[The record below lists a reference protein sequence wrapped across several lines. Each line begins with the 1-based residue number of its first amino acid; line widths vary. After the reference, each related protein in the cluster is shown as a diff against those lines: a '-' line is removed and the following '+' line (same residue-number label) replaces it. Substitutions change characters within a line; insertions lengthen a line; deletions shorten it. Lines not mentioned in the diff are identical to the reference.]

1 MDEREHLHTLPA
13 RIVSG
18 VAVALL
24 GAAVGWGANALTLV
38 GRVDAVE
45 RGLQRI
51 ESQLER
57 VLSQRGAGLPVP
69 APPQAHNVGLACL
82 AGPPAPEPAMG
93 PGLSATR

>member
-18 VAVALL
+18 VAVAML
-24 GAAVGWGANALTLV
+24 GAAVGWGANALTLG

-57 VLSQRGAGLPVP
+57 LVSQRGGLTALACTAHQVP
-69 APPQAHNVGLACL
+69 APGLT
-82 AGPPAPEPAMG
+82 MG
-93 PGLSATR
+93 PVLPAR